1 MILKLI
7 ALVFVIQSCSA
18 SIYSSVWCHGSHQ
31 DHRHCSFNNLCYSP
45 HLDRYIFFHSG
56 NKSVISGLDDPSEQ
70 FNLVRL
76 STLTGNNEF
85 YLNYISMPQSSSDRF
100 DIEFVESPVLLL
112 KRWKP
117 LDPFHMIHDDLLP
130 IYATLKFL
138 CFNDVHQCSKD
149 FIIGVED
156 QVKSELYE
164 SLFPNVMYL
173 SRYATFFSDD
183 QLLCFK
189 KVTVG
194 LEHETLW
201 FNHGFDSLSGPISNM
216 NYQPY
221 MLEEFRQFV
230 LSKLNIKT
238 NKCPPNLII
247 VFESEHFANYE
258 AVVNALKKK
267 YPKLQFISINPKKMS
282 SLTDLIKKVSCAKAL
297 IAFHSSYNVLSL
309 FLKRRSGL
317 LELFPYGL
325 DESTLSQFSKLTSLR
340 NLHYQSWIN
349 FDAKSSEESV
359 KSASVLSHLDQ
370 AAAESI
376 VKLEHVAPVSCCN
389 DAALLYKLDQVT
401 TVGIDEFM
409 STFQQ
414 FWDDLTQLKN
424 EEVGEDATEEA
435 EDDNDWIIPAP
446 IHGAKCRLDNSL
458 NIAEIS
464 WSPPLNLNFVKQ
476 KHPNT
481 RSGDKRR
488 IVYEILAE
496 AQPHDSSSGN
506 DHIGDF
512 STTDR
517 KIVITLTGIQIR
529 KYSLI
534 KASIITVVDNDIR
547 SGEAIVTCDL
557 DQI

>member
-7 ALVFVIQSCSA
+7 SLLFVTQYCLA

-31 DHRHCSFNNLCYSP
+31 DHRHCSFSNLCYSP
-45 HLDRYIFFHSG
+45 DLDQYIFFHSG
-56 NKSVISGLDDPSEQ
+56 NKSVKSGLEDPSEQ

-85 YLNYISMPQSSSDRF
+85 YLNYITMPKSSSDRF
-100 DIEFVESPVLLL
+100 DIEYVESPVLLL

-130 IYATLKFL
+130 IYSTLKFL
-138 CFNDVHQCSKD
+138 CFNDVNQCSKE

-201 FNHGFDSLSGPISNM
+201 YNHGFDSISGEISNM

-221 MLEEFRQFV
+221 VLEEFRKF
-230 LSKLNIKT
+230 LLHKLNIKT
-238 NKCPPNLII
+238 NKCPPDLIV
-247 VFESEHFANYE
+247 VFESEHFANSE
-258 AVVNALKKK
+258 IVVKALKEE
-267 YPKLQFISINPKKMS
+267 YPKFQIKSINPKKMPT
-282 SLTDLIKKVSCAKAL
+282 LTDVIKEVSCAKAL
-297 IAFHSSYNVLSL
+297 ISFHSSYNVLSL
-309 FLKRRSGL
+309 FQKGSSGL

-325 DESTLSQFSKLTSLR
+325 DESTLPQFSKLSTLR

-349 FDAKSSEESV
+349 FDEKSSKESV

-389 DAALLYKLDQVT
+389 DAALLYKLNQVT
-401 TVGIDEFM
+401 TVGIDDFL

-414 FWDDLTQLKN
+414 FWGDLKQLKN
-424 EEVGEDATEEA
+424 EEVGEELNEA

-464 WSPPLNLNFVKQ
+464 WSPPLNLNFIKQ
-476 KHPNT
+476 KHKT
-481 RSGDKRR
+481 SDGDKRR
-488 IVYEILAE
+488 IIYEILAE
-496 AQPHDSSSGN
+496 AQPHDSSSGS

-512 STTDR
+512 STSDR
-517 KIVITLTGIQIR
+517 KIVITLTGMQIR
-529 KYSLI
+529 KYSQI
-534 KASIITVVDNDIR
+534 KASIVTVVDNDMR

-557 DQI
+557 DQV